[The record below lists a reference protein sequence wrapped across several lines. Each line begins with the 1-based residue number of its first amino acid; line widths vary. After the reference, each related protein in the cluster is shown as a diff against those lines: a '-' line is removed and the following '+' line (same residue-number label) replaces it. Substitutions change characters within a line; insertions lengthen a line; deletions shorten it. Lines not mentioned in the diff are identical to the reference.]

1 MPAQA
6 KSILRCCQTLDEETE
21 LLLETNQKGG
31 ILQTS
36 PRAVSAAEERY
47 RITNGQAVRKTLKC
61 GTGVSHN
68 ESAQDKGTRPRRLV
82 GSTIPVARA
91 PDSPVQN
98 VELSRLRGNL
108 RGTMA
113 FPEIRHTQV
122 LKK

>member
-6 KSILRCCQTLDEETE
+6 KSILHCCHTLDEETE

-36 PRAVSAAEERY
+36 PRAVNAAEERY
-47 RITNGQAVRKTLKC
+47 RITNGQAVRKMLKC

-68 ESAQDKGTRPRRLV
+68 DSPQDKGTRPRRLD
-82 GSTIPVARA
+82 GSTVLVAMT
-91 PDSPVQN
+91 PDSVQN

-108 RGTMA
+108 RGTIA
-113 FPEIRHTQV
+113 CPEIRHTQV
-122 LKK
+122 LKN